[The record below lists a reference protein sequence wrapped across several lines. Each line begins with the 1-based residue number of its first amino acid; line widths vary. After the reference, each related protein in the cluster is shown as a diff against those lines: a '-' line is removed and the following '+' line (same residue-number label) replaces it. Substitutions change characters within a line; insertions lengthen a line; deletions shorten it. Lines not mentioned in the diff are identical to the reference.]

1 MLFLDSLFPTH
12 AAYGYLPVINKLA
25 GSGKAA
31 DYEWQA
37 VSDGVLSI

>member
-1 MLFLDSLFPTH
+1 MSLLGDDRGDLQFPAIH
-12 AAYGYLPVINKLA
+12 KLA

-37 VSDGVLSI
+37 VCDGLFSI